1 LSTSA
6 FIGGYLNI
14 SKPQDWS
21 STDVVRKLK
30 GLLKVKKIGH
40 GGTLDP
46 LATGVLPICIGAAT
60 RFADTL
66 LLGDKSYRMTVEL
79 GSATNTY
86 DSTGDVTH
94 QADWT
99 HVTREAIEGSLE
111 QFRGRIEQ
119 VPPMYSAIRHKG
131 KRLYELARKGIEVE
145 RKARSIDISK
155 LEFVALHRNELILDI
170 SCSHGF
176 YARSLAHDLGLALGC
191 FAHMTELVRTRNGV
205 FSLDSSHTLSEVEEA
220 TATSDFG
227 WQDLVMPI
235 DTTLKHIGETSVSS
249 DQLEMI
255 KYGRPLAANSISLDH
270 PAEVDEEVRAY
281 DPDGNLVAILIY
293 EPQRLGWRPLKV
305 LVAA

>member
-14 SKPQDWS
+14 NKPQDWS

-46 LATGVLPICIGAAT
+46 LATGVLPICVGAAT

-86 DSTGDVTH
+86 DSTGGVTE
-94 QADWT
+94 QTDWT
-99 HVTREAIEGSLE
+99 HVNRETLE
-111 QFRGRIEQ
+111 EALAQFRGQIEQ

-131 KRLYELARKGIEVE
+131 KRLYELARKGIEVD
-145 RKARSIDISK
+145 RKARQIDVSRLDVVS
-155 LEFVALHRNELILDI
+155 LEGNELILDI

-191 FAHMTELVRTRNGV
+191 FAHMTALVRTRNGV
-205 FSLDSSHTLSEVEEA
+205 FNIEDSHTLSDVEDA
-220 TATSDFG
+220 TAASEFG
-227 WQDLVMPI
+227 WHDLVMPI
-235 DTTLKHIGETSVSS
+235 DTTLQHISETSLSN

-255 KYGRPLAANSISLDH
+255 KYGRPLAIDSISLDH
-270 PAEVDEEVRAY
+270 LAEVDEEVRAY

-305 LVAA
+305 LVAV